1 MLSNKQKEVLNIC
14 KENILKGMIH
24 LHELPTGFGKS
35 TYLLP
40 YLAID
45 LHKKKKVI
53 ISTSTNFLANKLF
66 SNLKEKFPLINIGIV
81 IGAENYLDL
90 KKIDNDFY
98 GYFVYPH
105 SVMEYIKKL
114 KKNITFDEL
123 YRDCLINDDDQDIV
137 SDIYHADNREDLND
151 VSVYDVSI
159 TNHVF
164 LLLLKYNKSIDLSD
178 YFILSDEVHEIYD
191 AQKLISESSF
201 SISRFKVS
209 LKRIISKSVI
219 DRETKM
225 YLGKIYKD
233 SCDMLNKYKDENKID
248 MYITDKQYFKEYIN
262 ELISFASKRKKLVK
276 IIEKLKGD
284 KYAKIFLREY
294 NELKDI
300 TNGNGELSL
309 YFSKTKGYPTLHYRR
324 QNIQAGLYVF
334 FKNLSGFVGVSGT
347 LYTVPPETNKK
358 DFKGNAKIDGT
369 SYIINKLGINS
380 LKDKVII
387 KYTSRIFPIDNIK
400 IHTEYLFAKKNDDSD
415 GEILDNEWIENIAKL
430 IAKTHNYKNSMVIM
444 GSYGEVKALHEI
456 LVKFL
461 LDVNIV
467 KADYTTTQMQT
478 INKFKSEGG
487 ILIGTRTYAKG
498 IDLPGK
504 ELENL
509 YIPKLLFPPINDK
522 SMLDKKAFSAGYYW
536 DDVYND
542 MLFML
547 RQSLGRLQRRPDD
560 KGDIYIFDNRINST
574 RVKPKVE
581 RIFKTIG
588 KLI

>member
-40 YLAID
+40 YLAVD
-45 LHKKKKVI
+45 LYKKKRVI
-53 ISTSTNFLANKLF
+53 ISTSTNFLANNLF
-66 SNLKEKFPLINIGIV
+66 SNLKEKFPSANVGIV
-81 IGAENYLDL
+81 IGANNYLDL

-98 GYFVYPH
+98 GYFVYPND
-105 SVMEYIKKL
+105 VMEYIKKL

-123 YRDCLINDDDQDIV
+123 FKDCLISDDDQAIV
-137 SDIYHADNREDLND
+137 SELYHTDSRKDLDD
-151 VSVYDVSI
+151 VSEYDISI

-164 LLLLKYNKSIDLSD
+164 LLLLKYNKSVDLSD

-191 AQKLISESSF
+191 AQKLIFESSF
-201 SISRFKVS
+201 SISRFKTS
-209 LKRIISKSVI
+209 LKRIINKSAI
-219 DRETKM
+219 DRESKM

-262 ELISFASKRKKLVK
+262 DLTNFISKRKKLVK

-284 KYAKIFLREY
+284 KYAKIFLHEY
-294 NELKDI
+294 NELRDI
-300 TNGNGELSL
+300 VNGAGELSL
-309 YFSKTKGYPTLHYRR
+309 YFSKTKGYPTLHYLR
-324 QNIQAGLYVF
+324 QNIHTGLSTF

-347 LYTVPPETNKK
+347 LYTVPPEADKK
-358 DFKGNAKIDGT
+358 DFKRNAKIDGT
-369 SYIINKLGINS
+369 SYIINKLGLNS

-400 IHTEYLFAKKNDDSD
+400 IYTKYLFEKKNNDFDDETFD
-415 GEILDNEWIENIAKL
+415 TEWLENIAKL
-430 IAKTHNYKNSMVIM
+430 VAKTHNYKNSMVIM
-444 GSYGEVKALHEI
+444 GSYGEVKALYEI
-456 LVKFL
+456 LVKL
-461 LDVNIV
+461 LPDVNII
-467 KADYTTTQMQT
+467 KADYTMTQMQT
-478 INKFKSEGG
+478 VNKFKSEGG
-487 ILIGTRTYAKG
+487 ILIGTRSYAKG
-498 IDLPGK
+498 IDLPGE

-509 YIPKLLFPPINDK
+509 YIAKLLFPPISDK
-522 SMLDKKAFSAGYYW
+522 SMLDKKAFSEGYYW

-547 RQSLGRLQRRPDD
+547 RQSLGRLQRRPND
-560 KGDIYIFDNRINST
+560 KGNIYILDSRINST
-574 RVKPKVE
+574 RIKSKVE
-581 RIFKTIG
+581 RILKTIG
-588 KLI
+588 KLN